1 MTVTIERVF
10 ELTDNDIEYL
20 AKKWQC
26 QFDEVKEII
35 ESGDFDI
42 DDLHFIA
49 TNTYHDYSTIMVK

>member
-1 MTVTIERVF
+1 MFIIIERLF
-10 ELTDNDIEYL
+10 ELTDSDIKYL

-49 TNTYHDYSTIMVK
+49 TNTCHDYSTITVR